1 MPDEIFEENLLEDE
15 SSYEDDLSSDE
26 GTSLDDKLDHIEA
39 LLNENISLMEASEV
53 ENDAAPVGEESEAE
67 LTTGSGA
74 VEPNYTQ
81 YIYDLLLDSQ
91 VKVESVQSTDSIF
104 NKPLNDYTVTEGLL
118 LIILSIL
125 IVRMLGEFIE
135 KYVFK
140 RR

>member
-26 GTSLDDKLDHIEA
+26 GTSLDDKLDRVEA
-39 LLNENISLMEASEV
+39 LLNENITLMEAQEG
-53 ENDAAPVGEESEAE
+53 ENDAAPVVEEGEAE

-74 VEPNYTQ
+74 VEPNYSQ

-91 VKVESVQSTDSIF
+91 VKVEAVQSTDTIF
-104 NKPLNDYTVTEGLL
+104 NKSLNDYTVTEGLL

-125 IVRMLGEFIE
+125 IVRMMGEFIE

>member
-15 SSYEDDLSSDE
+15 SYDENDLSSDE

-39 LLNENISLMEASEV
+39 LLNENISLMEASEG
-53 ENDAAPVGEESEAE
+53 ENDAAPVVEESEAE
-67 LTTGSGA
+67 LTTSSGA

-91 VKVESVQSTDSIF
+91 VKVESVQSTDNIF